1 MLSFGSSSEFFD
13 ILYSDKGTSGPDPWI
28 AGLSADPDSNGA
40 LGAVSRQ
47 TTKPRQNVKTINNF
61 MAEIEMWHLFAI
73 NFWLICKQTRQ
84 IYCFWHNDINDI
96 VG

>member
-1 MLSFGSSSEFFD
+1 MVSFGSSSEFLG
-13 ILYSDKGTSGPDPWI
+13 IMYSDKDTLGPDPWI
-28 AGLSADPDSNGA
+28 AWLWVDSRGGLWADPDSNGA

-61 MAEIEMWHLFAI
+61 MAEIEMWHLFVI

-84 IYCFWHNDINDI
+84 KY
-96 VG
+96 